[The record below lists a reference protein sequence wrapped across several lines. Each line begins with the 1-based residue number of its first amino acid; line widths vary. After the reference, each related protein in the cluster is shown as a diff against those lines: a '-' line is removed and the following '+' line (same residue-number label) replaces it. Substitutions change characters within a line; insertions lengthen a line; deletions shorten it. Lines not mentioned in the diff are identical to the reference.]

1 MLSHAQNEQDC
12 KATAPAIKSTESKSI
27 NLHKICGAFYPG
39 FSIDLLCTISRY
51 IRVSSDSLY
60 QTNDLGLGITS
71 LILALTAV
79 ATAGFIVSAV
89 L

>member
-39 FSIDLLCTISRY
+39 FSIDLLCTISCY
-51 IRVSSDSLY
+51 IRVSSDRLY
-60 QTNDLGLGITS
+60 QLM
-71 LILALTAV
+71 ILDW
-79 ATAGFIVSAV
+79 G
-89 L
+89 